1 MRIVYL
7 QYWYDIDSDSDQW
20 KDEDIFSP
28 TILTNKR
35 ARKSSYKTVTV
46 KNFQTLSNTYVCMY
60 IY

>member
-35 ARKSSYKTVTV
+35 TRKPSYKTM
-46 KNFQTLSNTYVCMY
+46 QL
-60 IY
+60 